1 MTQEQNQKPKV
12 KLGTS
17 DQNTELEQPTVTAE
31 ELPNVNS
38 KTASQ
43 IFATSGED
51 FLKSLAR
58 LMIVNCAW
66 SISEISERK
75 YSNHQGN

>member
-17 DQNTELEQPTVTAE
+17 DQNAELEQPTVTAQ
-31 ELPNVNS
+31 ELTNVNA
-38 KTASQ
+38 KTACQ
-43 IFATSGED
+43 ILATSGED
-51 FLKSLAR
+51 SLKALAH
-58 LMIVNCAW
+58 LIVSFAS
-66 SISEISERK
+66 SIPELSERK